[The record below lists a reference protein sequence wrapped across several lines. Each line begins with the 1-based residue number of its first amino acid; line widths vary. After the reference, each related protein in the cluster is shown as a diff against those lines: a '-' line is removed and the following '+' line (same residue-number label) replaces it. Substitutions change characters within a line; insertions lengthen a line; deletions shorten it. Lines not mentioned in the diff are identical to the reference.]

1 MTRSIHERAHRAGIA
16 PASRLR
22 PETWLM
28 IRWINPWAM
37 TVVSVAM
44 AFLSPFAAFCLF
56 GAGLVVQLMASTNSP
71 APVFA
76 RREGEA
82 AVLLGKDQYGLPVM
96 LPIGE
101 ITRHGMLI
109 GTTGSGKTTAIRSIA
124 DSIMRLGGGFCFI
137 DGKSDVTDTY
147 EVLYE
152 IVEKCDRVEDLLVLN
167 FLNPSQSHTFNFM
180 TCGDADFLSE
190 IMTGFLKQAEGD
202 QVYWQERGKIL
213 MKAVLTQLVYRRDN
227 PEVFGE
233 YVLTPSEVRRCLSF
247 DALLSLEADERYPLY
262 DEGRPVKARLRALLG
277 DLPGWEEYRNRGQG
291 RMSPAAGEALRQ
303 YGFFVQQWGAPLDLL
318 AGTFNRIFDTDAPE
332 IDMVDVV
339 SNSRILVVLLP
350 SLSYSISTLQALG
363 RLTLNAFRIALTTA
377 LGTRV
382 EGNYEEIRRDVRR
395 RRPSVPF
402 TLIADEYGSYAV
414 EGFDTIL
421 AQGRSLGFGVI
432 ISVQELASLFKASET
447 DAKRLIGNTNYKVVM
462 KVEDTDTAKFLT
474 ERAGESFFMMPN
486 VRNDS
491 KMMESLGNWDGTY
504 AFQKGSRV
512 EMRDLAGLNVGEG
525 YIFAGDEVRRF
536 RTRYIPPRGDV
547 KELRLMKYV
556 KRQTVDA
563 PQERGPTGRCCRD
576 TGHIV

>member
-1 MTRSIHERAHRAGIA
+1 MTRSMHERAQRAKIA

-22 PETWLM
+22 PETWLK
-28 IRWINPWAM
+28 IRWINPWVTTICSIA
-37 TVVSVAM
+37 A
-44 AFLSPFAAFCLF
+44 ALASPFASFCLF
-56 GAGLVVQLMASTNSP
+56 GAGLVFQLAASGSCP
-71 APVFA
+71 GPVFKRKA
-76 RREGEA
+76 GEP
-82 AVLLGKDQYGLPVM
+82 AVFLGKDHYGIPVM
-96 LPIGE
+96 LPVTE

-152 IVEKCDRVEDLLVLN
+152 IIEGCDRLEDLLVLN

-180 TCGDADFLSE
+180 TYGDADFLAE

-213 MKAVLTQLVYRRDN
+213 MKAVLTQLVYRRDH
-227 PEVFGE
+227 PDVFGG
-233 YVLTPSEVRRCLSF
+233 YVPTPSEVRRHLSF
-247 DALLSLEADERYPLY
+247 DEVLALEADERYPMF
-262 DEGRPVKARLRALLG
+262 DNGQPVKARLRALLS
-277 DLPGWEEYRNRGQG
+277 DLPGWEEYRNRGRG

-318 AGTFNRIFDTDAPE
+318 AGTFNRIFDTGAPE
-332 IDMVDVV
+332 IDMVDLV

-350 SLSYSISTLQALG
+350 SLSYSASTLQALG
-363 RLTLNAFRIALTTA
+363 RLALNAFKIALATA

-382 EGNYEEIRRDVRR
+382 EGDYEEIRRDVGR

-432 ISVQELASLFKASET
+432 ISVQELASLFKASQA
-447 DAKRLIGNTNYKVVM
+447 DAQRLIGNTNYKIVM
-462 KVEDTDTAKFLT
+462 KVEDTDTAKILQ
-474 ERAGESFFMMPN
+474 ERAGESYFMMPD
-486 VRNDS
+486 VRSDGRTV
-491 KMMESLGNWDGTY
+491 MENLGNWDGAYT
-504 AFQKGSRV
+504 FQKGSRLEV
-512 EMRDLAGLNVGEG
+512 RDLTGLAVGEG
-525 YIFAGDEVRRF
+525 YIFAGDEVRLF
-536 RTRYIPPRGDV
+536 RTRYIPPKGRV
-547 KELRLMKYV
+547 KELRLMKYS
-556 KRQTVDA
+556 KRA
-563 PQERGPTGRCCRD
+563 PDPEEETHREPRQL
-576 TGHIV
+576 

>member
-1 MTRSIHERAHRAGIA
+1 MAQSIHERAQRAKIT
-16 PASRLR
+16 PASRLS
-22 PETWLM
+22 PETWLK
-28 IRWINPWAM
+28 IRWINPLVTTAASIAM
-37 TVVSVAM
+37 V
-44 AFLSPFAAFCLF
+44 FLSPFLAVCFF
-56 GAGLVVQLMASTNSP
+56 VAGLVLQIMASGNSP
-71 APVFA
+71 GPVFA
-76 RREGEA
+76 RRRGEA
-82 AVLLGKDQYGLPVM
+82 AIFLGKDHYGIPVM
-96 LPIGE
+96 LPIPE

-152 IVEKCDRVEDLLVLN
+152 IIEACDRVEDLLVLN
-167 FLNPSQSHTFNFM
+167 FLNPAQSHTFNFM
-180 TCGDADFLSE
+180 THGDADFLAE

-213 MKAVLTQLVYRRDN
+213 MKAVLTQLVYRRDH

-233 YVLTPSEVRRCLSF
+233 YVLTPTRVRRYLSF
-247 DALLSLEADERYPLY
+247 DEVLALEADERYPMY
-262 DEGRPVKARLRALLG
+262 DDGQPVKARLRGLLG

-350 SLSYSISTLQALG
+350 SLSYSLSTLQALG
-363 RLTLNAFRIALTTA
+363 RLTLNAFKIALTTA
-377 LGTRV
+377 LGTKV
-382 EGNYEEIRRDVRR
+382 EGNYEEIRREVRR

-414 EGFDTIL
+414 EGFDTVL

-432 ISVQELASLFKASET
+432 VSVQELASLFKASET
-447 DAKRLIGNTNYKVVM
+447 DAKRLIGNTNYKIVM
-462 KVEDTDTAKFLT
+462 KVEDTDTAKFLG

-486 VRNDS
+486 IRNDS
-491 KMMESLGNWDGTY
+491 TMMESLGNWDGTY
-504 AFQKGSRV
+504 AFQKGSRIEV
-512 EMRDLAGLNVGEG
+512 RDLTGLQIGEG

-536 RTRYIPPRGDV
+536 RTRYIPQRGDV
-547 KELRLMKYV
+547 KELKLMKYV
-556 KRQTVDA
+556 KKAPENRPGDA
-563 PQERGPTGRCCRD
+563 PAGL
-576 TGHIV
+576 H